1 MGKNLKKN
9 KRGKTIGVVGLGYV
23 GLPLALLADKKG
35 YEVIG
40 VDINQEKVDKL
51 KKKVPPFEDAKVEK
65 LIKESGF
72 KATTDFAALKT
83 ASVIVICVP
92 TPVNKKHLP
101 DLVPLEEVSKAL
113 GLILQRGQ
121 LVVLESTVNPG
132 VSEGVV
138 LPFLQKNSGL
148 IGGKD
153 FYLAHCPERINP
165 GDPFWDVE
173 NIPRVIG
180 SLEEVGLARAT
191 DFYRSILK
199 AEVKQMDSLKEAE
212 AVKVVEN
219 SFRDINIAFVNELA
233 MSFSKLGID
242 VVNVLNGAAT
252 KPFAFMRHLPGCGVG
267 GHCIPVDPYYLIKY
281 AKENGFNH
289 NFLKLARKINNYMP
303 EFTTKLLIEGLRK
316 KKIEVVGA
324 RVTVLG
330 LAYKPNVDDCRES
343 PAFKIIENLKKQ
355 GIKVSV
361 FDPHVLNRSTSP
373 SLGKSLAGSQAVM
386 IVTGHRAFSGLTPEF
401 LKSHGVS
408 VVIDGRNFLPKESF
422 NNSDLVYL
430 GIGR

>member
-180 SLEEVGLARAT
+180 AW
-191 DFYRSILK
+191 K
-199 AEVKQMDSLKEAE
+199 
-212 AVKVVEN
+212 
-219 SFRDINIAFVNELA
+219 
-233 MSFSKLGID
+233 KL
-242 VVNVLNGAAT
+242 VW
-252 KPFAFMRHLPGCGVG
+252 PGPRIFIV
-267 GHCIPVDPYYLIKY
+267 
-281 AKENGFNH
+281 
-289 NFLKLARKINNYMP
+289 
-303 EFTTKLLIEGLRK
+303 
-316 KKIEVVGA
+316 
-324 RVTVLG
+324 
-330 LAYKPNVDDCRES
+330 
-343 PAFKIIENLKKQ
+343 
-355 GIKVSV
+355 
-361 FDPHVLNRSTSP
+361 P
-373 SLGKSLAGSQAVM
+373 S
-386 IVTGHRAFSGLTPEF
+386 
-401 LKSHGVS
+401 
-408 VVIDGRNFLPKESF
+408 
-422 NNSDLVYL
+422 
-430 GIGR
+430 

>member
-1 MGKNLKKN
+1 L
-9 KRGKTIGVVGLGYV
+9 T
-23 GLPLALLADKKG
+23 
-35 YEVIG
+35 
-40 VDINQEKVDKL
+40 
-51 KKKVPPFEDAKVEK
+51 
-65 LIKESGF
+65 
-72 KATTDFAALKT
+72 
-83 ASVIVICVP
+83 
-92 TPVNKKHLP
+92 H
-101 DLVPLEEVSKAL
+101 
-113 GLILQRGQ
+113 
-121 LVVLESTVNPG
+121 
-132 VSEGVV
+132 
-138 LPFLQKNSGL
+138 
-148 IGGKD
+148 
-153 FYLAHCPERINP
+153 
-165 GDPFWDVE
+165 
-173 NIPRVIG
+173 
-180 SLEEVGLARAT
+180 
-191 DFYRSILK
+191 
-199 AEVKQMDSLKEAE
+199 
-212 AVKVVEN
+212 
-219 SFRDINIAFVNELA
+219 
-233 MSFSKLGID
+233 
-242 VVNVLNGAAT
+242 
-252 KPFAFMRHLPGCGVG
+252 
-267 GHCIPVDPYYLIKY
+267 IKY